1 MIATRSLMYVV
12 VPLLFVSLS
21 ACAGAAQA
29 PAYSDA
35 SPVPAGRTATT
46 VDTTD
51 AGTEFV
57 PNIPAAEPP
66 IALMLIGGLAATY
79 LLLRRREQRRRAI
92 SVQLKPAGERMA
104 IGVRQV
110 AED

>member
-1 MIATRSLMYVV
+1 MTAARSLMHVV
-12 VPLLFVSLS
+12 VPLLFVLLS
-21 ACAGAAQA
+21 AYAGAANA
-29 PAYSDA
+29 PAHLDA
-35 SPVPAGRTATT
+35 SPVSAGPSAPT
-46 VDTTD
+46 VATTD

-66 IALMLIGGLAATY
+66 ILFMLMGGLGALY

-92 SVQLKPAGERMA
+92 SVQLKPAGERKA
-104 IGVRQV
+104 LGARQV

>member
-1 MIATRSLMYVV
+1 MTATRSLMHVA
-12 VPLLFVSLS
+12 VPLLFVLLS
-21 ACAGAAQA
+21 AYAGAAQA
-29 PAYSDA
+29 PAHIDA
-35 SPVPAGRTATT
+35 SPVPAGQTAPT
-46 VDTTD
+46 VATTD

-66 IALMLIGGLAATY
+66 IALMLMGGLAATY

-92 SVQLKPAGERMA
+92 SVQLKPAGERTA
-104 IGVRQV
+104 IGLRQV

>member
-1 MIATRSLMYVV
+1 MTAARSLMYVV

-21 ACAGAAQA
+21 ASAGAAQA
-29 PAYSDA
+29 PAHLDA
-35 SPVPAGRTATT
+35 SPVSAGPTAS
-46 VDTTD
+46 TD

-66 IALMLIGGLAATY
+66 ILFMLMGGLGALY

-92 SVQLKPAGERMA
+92 SVQIKPAGERTA
-104 IGVRQV
+104 IGARQA

>member
-1 MIATRSLMYVV
+1 MTAARSLVHV
-12 VPLLFVSLS
+12 AVPLLLVLLS
-21 ACAGAAQA
+21 AYAGAAQA
-29 PAYSDA
+29 PAHLDA
-35 SPVPAGRTATT
+35 SPVPAGLTAS
-46 VDTTD
+46 TD

-66 IALMLIGGLAATY
+66 ILFMLMGGLGALY

-92 SVQLKPAGERMA
+92 SVQIKPAGERTA
-104 IGVRQV
+104 IGARQA